1 MNKSNENKV
10 IKSSIYQ
17 SNQTHIQSF
26 LTNRYFGIISSD
38 RNGSIE
44 DEIRRTGLGYLLVKS
59 LDNNEDFE
67 GYLVIAGENESET
80 RLKSFLRR
88 YNARLVNTLEIHTI
102 GSSRAFYTPVTF
114 FGRQERL
121 F

>member
-1 MNKSNENKV
+1 MNKANEPEA
-10 IKSSIYQ
+10 IKPSMYQ

-38 RNGSIE
+38 RSGSIE

-59 LDNNEDFE
+59 LDNNEDFD
-67 GYLVIAGENESET
+67 GYLLIAGENESET
-80 RLKSFLRR
+80 RLKSFLSQ
-88 YNARLVNTLEIHTI
+88 YNGRFITSLEDDAI

-114 FGRQERL
+114 FGRRERL